1 MASILTDLTK
11 EETWLEYLQ
20 YKIEKGHLSKR
31 EEQALSDFIEN
42 KHYKSVTDQ
51 LQNPDYCF
59 FPPTK
64 CTINKSGT
72 KKKRVIYMFENTEAM
87 TLKVMS
93 FLLYRYDHLISPN
106 CYSFRQHSSAKD
118 AIRTVLKTKN
128 LDSMFCLKVD
138 ISNYFNSIPADRLCQ
153 KLEKILSD
161 DKDTYNFLKRLLLSN
176 EAIENGQLIK
186 ENRGAMAGTSTSAFF
201 ANIYLKDL
209 DDYFSQKGILYFRYS
224 DDILMFFPTSKELNS
239 EFTYLKNV
247 LSHEGL
253 QINPD
258 KVSISAPN
266 EPWEF
271 LGISYDNGIVDLSN
285 VTINKLKAKIRR
297 KGRALYRWQKRRG
310 ATFEQT
316 AKVMIRVFNKKFYD
330 ETNEHSFTWSRWF
343 FPLVN
348 TDISLKE
355 LDAYLIQYIRYL
367 YKGRHYKGNFR
378 IKYEDIKSLG
388 YRSLVNEYYK
398 SKNE

>member
-11 EETWLEYLQ
+11 DETWLKYLQ
-20 YKIEKGHLSKR
+20 YKIEKGHLSEK
-31 EEQALSDFIEN
+31 EEQILSDFIKN
-42 KHYKSVTDQ
+42 KQYKSVTEQ
-51 LQNPDYCF
+51 ILNPDYNF
-59 FPPTK
+59 APPIK

-72 KKKRVIYMFENTEAM
+72 RKKRVIYMFEDKEAM
-87 TLKVMS
+87 SLKVMS
-93 FLLYRYDHLISPN
+93 FLLYRYDHIISPN

-118 AIRTVLKTKN
+118 AIRTVLKTPN
-128 LDSMFCLKVD
+128 LDSMFCLKLD

-153 KLEKILSD
+153 KLEIILAD

-176 EAIENGQLIK
+176 EAIENRKLIK

-209 DDYFSQKGILYFRYS
+209 DEYYNNKGILYFRYS
-224 DDILMFFPTSKELNS
+224 DDILMFFPSLEELNA
-239 EFTYLKNV
+239 EFTHLKNV
-247 LSHEGL
+247 LSQEGL

-258 KVSISAPN
+258 KVSINAPR

-297 KGRALYRWQKRRG
+297 KAHALYRWRKRRG

-330 ETNEHSFTWSRWF
+330 DTDEHSFTWSRWF
-343 FPLVN
+343 FPLIN
-348 TDISLKE
+348 TDLSLKE
-355 LDAYLIQYIRYL
+355 LDAYLLQYIRYL
-367 YKGRHYKGNFR
+367 NKGRHYKGNYK
-378 IKYEDIKSLG
+378 IKYKDIKALG

-398 SKNE
+398 NKSE